1 MYDRILV
8 PVDGSDGTEAVLDH
22 ALDLARRHD
31 ATVHACYVV
40 DMQAYRA
47 APKDTQDE
55 LLAELRA
62 EGEDAVGRVRERA
75 RDSGLET
82 ETTLLEGRPDRE
94 IVEYAA
100 DAGIDVVAMGT
111 HGRSGRDR
119 LANLGSVTQRVLE
132 NVACPVF
139 VVHIGAEA

>member
-1 MYDRILV
+1 MYDSILV

-40 DMQAYRA
+40 DMQSYRA
-47 APKDTQDE
+47 APKDTQAE

-62 EGEDAVGRVRERA
+62 EGEDAVGRVRKRA
-75 RDSGLET
+75 REAGLET

-100 DAGIDVVAMGT
+100 DAGVDVVAMGT